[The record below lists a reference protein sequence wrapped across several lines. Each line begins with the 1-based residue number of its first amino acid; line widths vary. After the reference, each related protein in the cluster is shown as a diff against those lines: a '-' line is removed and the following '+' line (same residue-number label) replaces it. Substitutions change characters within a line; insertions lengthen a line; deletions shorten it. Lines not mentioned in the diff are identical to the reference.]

1 MKKILLFIWLSILI
15 PVVTQSVVANESNS
29 DFSVSIEKNFQN
41 RNLQGM
47 CFEGASLEGA
57 NFERADLE
65 ETNLYRANIKNAN
78 FKRAE
83 LEYAT
88 WIDGQICGAG
98 SVGACW

>member
-1 MKKILLFIWLSILI
+1 MKKILLFIFLFIII
-15 PVVTQSVVANESNS
+15 PVVSHNVIADELYES
-29 DFSVSIEKNFQN
+29 FSVSVEKNFQN

-47 CFEGASLEGA
+47 CFEGADLEGA

-65 ETNLYRANIKNAN
+65 ETSLYKANILNAN

-88 WIDGQICGAG
+88 WVNGQICGAG